1 MKTVKDFLGLRK
13 TVGDVGVEIRSA
25 VNAGKEVTVHER
37 AINAHGWSGYGYI
50 IIDPETGAGAY
61 LIEGKGNGA
70 IVLALIGALLGLLAI
85 FLAPAAGAAA
95 LSMTAIF
102 YLIVFTIP
110 AFMGAGVL
118 LNGLEFLESFTF
130 LRLYVAFLALAIL
143 ATPIAFQVLIGSA
156 VLALVTVLIKKFRG
170 T

>member
-1 MKTVKDFLGLRK
+1 MRLKR
-13 TVGDVGVEIRSA
+13 
-25 VNAGKEVTVHER
+25 
-37 AINAHGWSGYGYI
+37 
-50 IIDPETGAGAY
+50 
-61 LIEGKGNGA
+61 
-70 IVLALIGALLGLLAI
+70 
-85 FLAPAAGAAA
+85 
-95 LSMTAIF
+95 LS
-102 YLIVFTIP
+102 VFTIP